1 MFDVAVGRAQTES
14 VESGKQSERSDSI
27 VLKGSF
33 STGDYT
39 YKFEL
44 KADKTGKIIYP
55 DCPNECDE
63 FFHEVEVEKL
73 ALEIRNAIER
83 EIALQSENSALDASE
98 IESIRQEISSE
109 TLEEVFWEEVN
120 QRLED
125 PFFRSFYDESEWG
138 EEFQC
143 ERGTTEEFIEFLKLC
158 VLTEREIN
166 GTEEFLIVEAENNFD
181 LAGLSECSY
190 FTARLGE
197 LVEIACEYYK
207 PTGFGY
213 HYNDGCY
220 DRMSGYSMSSESV
233 SISLVDSALAP
244 AREKMLGRLRL
255 KEKLVRMDVSVEKI
269 EKLTAF

>member
-1 MFDVAVGRAQTES
+1 MFDVAVGPAQTES
-14 VESGKQSERSDSI
+14 VVSGKQSERSDSI

-39 YKFEL
+39 YQFEL

-55 DCPNECDE
+55 DCPNEGDE

-73 ALEIRNAIER
+73 AR
-83 EIALQSENSALDASE
+83 EIKETIEKEIASQTETSALDASE
-98 IESIRQEISSE
+98 IESIRKEVTSE
-109 TLEEVFWEEVN
+109 LLEEVFWEEVN

-125 PFFRSFYDESEWG
+125 PFFRSSYDESEWG

-158 VLTEREIN
+158 VLTERQIKEA
-166 GTEEFLIVEAENNFD
+166 EEFLVVEAETDFD

-197 LVEIACEYYK
+197 LVEIACEYFK
-207 PTGFGY
+207 PSGFSY

-220 DRMSGYSMSSESV
+220 DRMSGYSMSSESISV
-233 SISLVDSALAP
+233 SLEESARAP
-244 AREKMLGRLRL
+244 AREKMLAMVELRKKL
-255 KEKLVRMDVSVEKI
+255 AVIGIGNEKLER
-269 EKLTAF
+269 LTSF